1 MRHRRRLLAAP
12 VKGNLSFRFT
22 GHGTTSY
29 SGLELFRQFLH
40 GLGFSGCLR
49 QHLRECDPQADYSSV
64 SVVRLIIG
72 LLVVGAS
79 RLRHVSYTVGD
90 PIVHRFCGL
99 RVLPSERT
107 LSRWLARCSSSVR
120 SALQAVNAEIIA
132 AGLEKMPI
140 RRLTVDVDGTV
151 VSTGLQVERA
161 MRGFNPHHRKVPSYY
176 PITAFLAQTA
186 QFLRVQNRSGN
197 VHDGKAS
204 LPFLRDLF
212 QQLREMTPKSIL
224 EIRLDGAFF
233 RREIVAFL
241 WNRAEFTIKVPF
253 YRWLDLQSYAQE
265 RQNWKRITKD
275 LHGFQTDVFVRT
287 WNRTIRIAIFRKRVC
302 HPTRKNFQLDLFDP
316 SNGTW
321 EYSAIA
327 TNKKLSLKALWEFM
341 AGRGAHEKALA
352 ELKNGFAFDTI
363 PGRTYAANSTWQIL
377 STLAYNLV
385 ASFQI
390 HTGAPRR
397 KKSLKRTCLFR
408 LKNIFTLRYEIL
420 SRAGVLQFPAG
431 HPTLTLSA
439 NLPTREI
446 FEKLGARL
454 ARAA

>member
-1 MRHRRRLLAAP
+1 
-12 VKGNLSFRFT
+12 
-22 GHGTTSY
+22 
-29 SGLELFRQFLH
+29 
-40 GLGFSGCLR
+40 
-49 QHLRECDPQADYSSV
+49 
-64 SVVRLIIG
+64 
-72 LLVVGAS
+72 
-79 RLRHVSYTVGD
+79 
-90 PIVHRFCGL
+90 
-99 RVLPSERT
+99 VLPSERT
-107 LSRWLARCSSSVR
+107 LSRWLARCSSAVR
-120 SALQAVNAEIIA
+120 NALHALNAEIITV
-132 AGLEKMPI
+132 GLEKLTL
-140 RRLTVDVDGTV
+140 RRLTIDVDGTV

-212 QQLREMTPKSIL
+212 DQLRQMAPSALL
-224 EIRLDGAFF
+224 EVRLDGAFF
-233 RREIVAFL
+233 RKEIVAFL
-241 WNRAEFTIKVPF
+241 RKRAEFTIKVPF
-253 YRWLDLQSYAQE
+253 YCWLDLQSYVRE

-275 LHGFQTDVFVRT
+275 LHAFQTELFIPT
-287 WNRTIRIAIFRKRVC
+287 WNRTVRIAIYRKRVF

-327 TNKKLSLKALWEFM
+327 SNKKLGLKALWEFM

-408 LKNIFTLRYEIL
+408 LKNIFTLRYEII
-420 SRAGVLQFPAG
+420 SRAGVLLLPSG
-431 HPTLTLSA
+431 HPTLKLSA
-439 NLPTREI
+439 NLPTRAI
-446 FEKLGARL
+446 FEKLGAKL
-454 ARAA
+454 ARAV